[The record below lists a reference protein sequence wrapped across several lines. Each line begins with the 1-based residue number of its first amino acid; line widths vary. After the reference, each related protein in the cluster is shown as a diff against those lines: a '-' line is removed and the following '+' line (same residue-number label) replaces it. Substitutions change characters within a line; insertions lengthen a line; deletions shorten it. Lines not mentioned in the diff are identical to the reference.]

1 MRYSWKKADVKNTMS
16 MAVIFE
22 LPSCENHL
30 KGGNVKDLLKQSQRF
45 KLCHDNDT
53 GKIFVKKEDS
63 DILVL
68 ATFTLSRGL

>member
-30 KGGNVKDLLKQSQRF
+30 KGGNVKDLLKQSQRL

-53 GKIFVKKEDS
+53 GKILVKKGDS
-63 DILVL
+63 DI
-68 ATFTLSRGL
+68 